1 MKEYRVIKNYRED
14 EALRKSL
21 SRLATETFGLD
32 FEDWYQ
38 KGYWTDA
45 YNPYSV
51 VTDGEVVANV
61 SVNLTDFVCSEDE
74 AAGQEAQRPGVR
86 HLIQL
91 GTVMTREKYRGQG
104 MIRRLME
111 EVHRDWENRVDGIYL
126 FANDSVLDLYPRF
139 GFSRAQEVLHTKA
152 VSNSRE
158 AGMVQV
164 PMEDKKSLDRL
175 EEIIRKS
182 CAGSAFSLTGNS
194 GLVMFHITKFLRNNV
209 YYERESGV
217 FAVAEIEDGR
227 LLLYDVFSEKPV
239 DLDRVIASFGKQIR
253 QVVAGF
259 TPRERSGFTAGKVQE
274 EDTTL
279 FVKGKGFEDFSS
291 LGVRIPLLAY
301 A

>member
-209 YYERESGV
+209 YYERESDV

-253 QVVAGF
+253 QVIVGF

>member
-217 FAVAEIEDGR
+217 FSVAEIEDGR

-253 QVVAGF
+253 QVIVGF

>member
-253 QVVAGF
+253 QVIVGF